1 MYSCVQIVDGFGWY
15 KKYHI
20 VGKPD
25 ENPWQSNR
33 QEIPGI
39 RYGGLGN
46 LRKATITGFCTAK
59 SLVELTWHI
68 LERASLSLQCLVLDA
83 SPGYDRK
90 RSSSDRCLPMRT
102 EALRDA
108 EKVLVGVRKYVE
120 PKVPI
125 GVELKFLGPCS
136 WCHAMDAEGVAE
148 EASSE
153 TLRRFLQRQEDGRV
167 ALVYVLPKS

>member
-1 MYSCVQIVDGFGWY
+1 METPPPPCLWTKPQCRRRPTDESKDDNGEATPAPPSQAATEVDITIPELPEIADGFGWY

-25 ENPWQSNR
+25 ENPWQSSR

-68 LERASLSLQCLVLDA
+68 LERASSSLQCLVLDA

-108 EKVLVGVRKYVE
+108 QKR
-120 PKVPI
+120 
-125 GVELKFLGPCS
+125 
-136 WCHAMDAEGVAE
+136 
-148 EASSE
+148 SS
-153 TLRRFLQRQEDGRV
+153 
-167 ALVYVLPKS
+167 A